1 MIDLSNLDRYRKERK
16 VGVEFLI
23 QRVNEGESCEA
34 ASENFIFGCGQKRV
48 GATAN
53 FPPSGGGNKANFFVE
68 TPGLPQNWHLWR
80 SPPGV
85 PSQSLRGGNLAI
97 PNRSCLMTR
106 KIQRF
111 RPVRKRFRKTSFVEK
126 VSHMPMLERTA
137 ICNLSRAFKPNEEY
151 GRVSALLGLGTKIA
165 SQENW
170 EQLRCVREAEKQMTI

>member
-1 MIDLSNLDRYRKERK
+1 M
-16 VGVEFLI
+16 I

-53 FPPSGGGNKANFFVE
+53 FPPSGGEDKANFFVE

-111 RPVRKRFRKTSFVEK
+111 RPVRKRFRKHPLLRKFLTCQCWRELRS
-126 VSHMPMLERTA
+126 A
-137 ICNLSRAFKPNEEY
+137 ICRVLLNPMKSMDVFPHCWVLGPRSRRKKIGSNLDVFGRQRSR
-151 GRVSALLGLGTKIA
+151 
-165 SQENW
+165 
-170 EQLRCVREAEKQMTI
+170 